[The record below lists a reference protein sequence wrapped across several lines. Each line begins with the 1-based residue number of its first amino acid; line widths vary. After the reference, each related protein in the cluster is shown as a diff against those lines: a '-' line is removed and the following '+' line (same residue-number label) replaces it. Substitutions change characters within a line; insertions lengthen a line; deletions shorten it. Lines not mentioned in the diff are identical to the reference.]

1 MLGKSIGYAYF
12 CLNHS
17 FMMPG
22 LIGVGVATVVAMLI
36 AQVVV

>member
-1 MLGKSIGYAYF
+1 MV
-12 CLNHS
+12 
-17 FMMPG
+17 PG